1 MGSKEEQIIAEA
13 RAYINGGQTIADT
26 AKSLGITKRTL
37 QLHLGKLKSID
48 AELYTLVLERK
59 TSNQNAGRRLGGMI
73 GKRGVTYTEEEAQM
87 IANSIASQ
95 HLTYQK
101 AEEIFGIPSSTI
113 YEMVHRDHVSQ
124 DTRDQLEL
132 IAMENHRNS
141 SIEVIQ
147 KGSSKR

>member
-13 RAYINGGQTIADT
+13 RAYIDSGQTIDDT

-37 QLHLGKLKSID
+37 QLHLGKLESID
-48 AELYTLVLERK
+48 PELHTLVLERK

-73 GKRGVTYTEEEAQM
+73 GKRGSTYTEEQAQAM
-87 IANSIASQ
+87 AASIVSQ
-95 HLTYQK
+95 HLTYRE
-101 AEEIFGIPSSTI
+101 AEELYNIPSSTI
-113 YEMVHRDHVSQ
+113 YEMVHRNHVSQ

-132 IAMENHRNS
+132 IAMENQRNS

>member
-37 QLHLGKLKSID
+37 QLHLGKLESID

-73 GKRGVTYTEEEAQM
+73 GKREATYTEEEAQM

-101 AEEIFGIPSSTI
+101 AEEIFGIRSSTNH
-113 YEMVHRDHVSQ
+113 EMVDREYVSQ

>member
-1 MGSKEEQIIAEA
+1 MGKKEEQIIAEA
-13 RAYINGGQTIADT
+13 RAYIDSGQTLADT
-26 AKSLGITKRTL
+26 AKGLGITKRTL
-37 QLHLGKLKSID
+37 QLHLGKLESID
-48 AELYTLVLERK
+48 SELHALVLERK
-59 TSNQNAGRRLGGMI
+59 ASNQNVGRRLGGMT
-73 GKRGVTYTEEEAQM
+73 GKREATYTVEEAQM

-113 YEMVHRDHVSQ
+113 YEMVHRNHVSQ

-132 IAMENHRNS
+132 IAMENNRNS

>member
-13 RAYINGGQTIADT
+13 KEYLNGGKTIADT

-37 QLHLGKLKSID
+37 QLHLGKLESID
-48 AELYTLVLERK
+48 PQLHALVLERK
-59 TSNQNAGRRLGGMI
+59 TSNQNAGRRFGGMH
-73 GKRGVTYTEEEAQM
+73 GKREETYTEEQAQEM
-87 IANSIASQ
+87 AANIVSQ
-95 HLTYQK
+95 HLTYRE
-101 AEEIFGIPSSTI
+101 AEELYNIPSSTI
-113 YEMVHRDHVSQ
+113 YEIVHRNHVSQ

-132 IAMENHRNS
+132 IALENQRNS

>member
-37 QLHLGKLKSID
+37 QLHLGKLESID
-48 AELYTLVLERK
+48 AELHTLVLERK

-101 AEEIFGIPSSTI
+101 AEEIFCIPSSTI